1 MKRKNK
7 QRKRLTIENRMVIQA
22 CIHQG
27 MNITEIASRIGVNK
41 STISREINKYSYFK
55 NGNDFSC
62 FKRKA
67 GWTCNKCQTVG
78 YCKKRK
84 KYYDFALVEEKSKIS
99 VLLLD
104 LILHLMSNIKT
115 N

>member
-7 QRKRLTIENRMVIQA
+7 QRKRLTIKDRMVIQA

-27 MNITEIASRIGVNK
+27 MNITEIISRIGVNK
-41 STISREINKYSYFK
+41 STISREINKCSYFK

-67 GWTCNKCQTVG
+67 GGKCNKV
-78 YCKKRK
+78 YLK
-84 KYYDFALVEEKSKIS
+84 
-99 VLLLD
+99 LD
-104 LILHLMSNIKT
+104 SYQK
-115 N
+115 